1 MTSLSTIDPLL
12 TRARELLL
20 KQLPPGPTLWLK
32 PPGDT
37 PLNHP
42 DSRYYHPWYPEHQRL
57 LAGGWH
63 PVEEQRRWPQVVLF
77 GGRQKEENKRLLQA
91 AQSFAGSEGKVYFI
105 VPNDYGAK
113 SLRKDLTD
121 SGFLRAES
129 VGRKSRLFMLSGDPG
144 ESTDLESLEVNS
156 VGLQSTPGLFSW
168 DKADRGSQILAQVL
182 ENERLRGPVADLG
195 AGWGYLSWRLPKT
208 LELHLIEADRRGL
221 KAAQGNLQDR
231 VAHFHW
237 ADASQPSSLPQALMG
252 RVSTVITNP
261 PFHTNKRAEPVLGG
275 AFVAM
280 AAGLLN
286 ARGSFYM
293 VGNSHLPYG
302 KIVAAYFPKVE
313 ELARSDGFSVFRGSR

>member
-1 MTSLSTIDPLL
+1 M
-12 TRARELLL
+12 L
-20 KQLPPGPTLWLK
+20 KELPPGPTLWLK

-37 PLNHP
+37 PLNDP

-63 PVEEQRRWPQVVLF
+63 PLEEQRRWPQVVLF

-91 AQSFAGSEGKVYFI
+91 GQSLTEPEGKVYFI

-113 SLRKDLTD
+113 SLRKEL
-121 SGFLRAES
+121 AES
-129 VGRKSRLFMLSGDPG
+129 GCLRHEFVGRKSRLFLLSGNSG
-144 ESTDLESLEVNS
+144 ESEDLESLQLNS
-156 VGLQSTPGLFSW
+156 TGLMSTPGLFSW
-168 DKADRGSQILAQVL
+168 DKADRGSQLLAQVL
-182 ENERLRGPVADLG
+182 EKEKIRGPVADLG

-221 KAAQGNLQDR
+221 RAAQVNLQDR

-237 ADASQPSSLPQALMG
+237 ADVSEPSSLPQTLMG

-275 AFVAM
+275 AFVAT
-280 AAGLLN
+280 AQALLN

-302 KIVAAYFPKVE
+302 KIVAAYFPSVE
-313 ELARSDGFSVFRGSR
+313 ELARSDGYSVFRGSR